1 MTQLQKL
8 EIRKSDRQI
17 KDRETDVKVEIVIY
31 ITNFCSTTMCN
42 LKIVEEEMSVHI
54 DRIFPTLLKTLSD
67 SNDEVVILAL
77 RVLSVICKPSPGEK
91 KHFSLFM
98 VSMVPQR

>member
-1 MTQLQKL
+1 MGKGGEDQGRAATDSVQQLK
-8 EIRKSDRQI
+8 IS
-17 KDRETDVKVEIVIY
+17 
-31 ITNFCSTTMCN
+31 NFYSTTMCN
-42 LKIVEEEMSVHI
+42 LEIVEEEMSVHI

-98 VSMVPQR
+98 VCI

>member
-1 MTQLQKL
+1 
-8 EIRKSDRQI
+8 
-17 KDRETDVKVEIVIY
+17 
-31 ITNFCSTTMCN
+31 MCN
-42 LKIVEEEMSVHI
+42 LEIVEEEMSVHI

-98 VSMVPQR
+98 VCTKVFDYPSYPLVLILILLS